1 MRNTFSNIILI
12 GMAGA
17 GKSTVGAVLAS
28 LAKKQFIDT
37 DDLISEQTGMV
48 LQDFLNSVGQK
59 TFQHQEEQTLLSI
72 TLHDH
77 VIATGGSA
85 VYSSAGMRHLQKL
98 GPIVLLEVDL
108 ETLEQRVDNK
118 NSRGIVNPGKGSFR
132 DLFYSRQPLYR
143 RWADIRINGSGPPDD
158 IARSI
163 LKKIAATKNS

>member
-1 MRNTFSNIILI
+1 MRNNFSNIILI

-17 GKSTVGAVLAS
+17 GKSTVGAVLAR

-37 DDLISEQTGMV
+37 DDLISEQTGMP
-48 LQDFLNSVGQK
+48 LQDFLNSVGREA
-59 TFQHQEEQTLLSI
+59 FQHREEQTLAGI

-85 VYSSAGMRHLQKL
+85 VYSTTGMKHLQKI

-108 ETLEQRVDNK
+108 ETLEQRVHNK
-118 NSRGIVNPGKGSFR
+118 DSRGLINPGDGSFR
-132 DLFYSRQPLYR
+132 DLFYSRKPLYHH
-143 RWADIRINGSGPPDD
+143 WADIRINGSGPPED

-163 LKKIAATKNS
+163 LKKLAATENS